1 MWLSQRSETLVTYA
15 LSGFSNIPSMAITL
29 GGLSGL
35 APQRKQVFSKIVVR
49 ALLGGFF
56 SCMVRACVASLL
68 YEPPISSFLWGSGE
82 FVLCFI
88 FFTRK
93 NFRKY
98 LRLLFCCKWM
108 SNLLWWSYTKF
119 NCFLWNLCPVKVHF
133 ESDFFLLLE

>member
-29 GGLSGL
+29 GGLTGL
-35 APQRKQVFSKIVVR
+35 APQRKPVFSKIVVR
-49 ALLGGFF
+49 ALIGGFF

-88 FFTRK
+88 FFSHEEISENIYGCSFVANGCQISCDGVILNSTVSCEI
-93 NFRKY
+93 Y
-98 LRLLFCCKWM
+98 AQ
-108 SNLLWWSYTKF
+108 
-119 NCFLWNLCPVKVHF
+119 
-133 ESDFFLLLE
+133 